1 MTPSSAICNSLV
13 SHQIHS
19 TSLGINCS
27 VPGAT
32 LSSLYGQQGRLS
44 LCSSPA
50 FQVPRLK
57 QGQTSESRPTPCH
70 GLHTDTQ
77 GMAVLHS
84 RLWHRHSFFFPDV
97 KKARCRRPTPSVS
110 GNTRPLPVCGRT
122 RPPPTHRSHLLTPY
136 KPEQG
141 QHMARA
147 GK

>member
-1 MTPSSAICNSLV
+1 MTPSSAICNSLL

-84 RLWHRHSFFFPDV
+84 RLWHRHSFFSPMSRKRGAD
-97 KKARCRRPTPSVS
+97 APRRQSAGTPTLCLSAA
-110 GNTRPLPVCGRT
+110 GHGLLLHTD
-122 RPPPTHRSHLLTPY
+122 PTS
-136 KPEQG
+136 
-141 QHMARA
+141 
-147 GK
+147 